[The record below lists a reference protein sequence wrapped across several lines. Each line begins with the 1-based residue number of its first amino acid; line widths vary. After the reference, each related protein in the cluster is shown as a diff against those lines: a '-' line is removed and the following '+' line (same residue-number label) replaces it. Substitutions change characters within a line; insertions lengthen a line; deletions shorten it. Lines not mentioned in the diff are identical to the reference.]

1 MRKFTDQQIERARN
15 YWRNLSDAE
24 LQEFHR
30 HYTTGK
36 GKGIYSG
43 VDENTSFDDY
53 LVLSAMQSAREIGL
67 NS

>member
-1 MRKFTDQQIERARN
+1 MQKFTVKQIEQARN
-15 YWRNLSDAE
+15 YWKNLSDAT
-24 LQEFHR
+24 LHEFHI

-36 GKGIYSG
+36 GKGIYTS
-43 VDENTSFDDY
+43 VDENTSYEDY